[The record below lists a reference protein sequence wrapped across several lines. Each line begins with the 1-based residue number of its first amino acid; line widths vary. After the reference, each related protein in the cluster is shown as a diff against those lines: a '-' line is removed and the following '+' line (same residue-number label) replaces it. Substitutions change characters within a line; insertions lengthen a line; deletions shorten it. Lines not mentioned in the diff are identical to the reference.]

1 MKTLS
6 DIVAFEIWD
15 FCHTQSYESTT
26 KELNRFREESDMP
39 IGYRAYL
46 IQDMVWAN
54 TSNAVATHII
64 AQMREDINIREDI
77 KIGDIECV

>member
-1 MKTLS
+1 MKTLKTLS

-54 TSNAVATHII
+54 TSNTVAIHII
-64 AQMREDINIREDI
+64 AQMREDINKNEQTR
-77 KIGDIECV
+77 

>member
-1 MKTLS
+1 MKTLKTLS
-6 DIVAFEIWD
+6 DIVAFELWD

-54 TSNAVATHII
+54 TSNTVAIHII
-64 AQMREDINIREDI
+64 AQMREDINKNEQTR
-77 KIGDIECV
+77 